1 MALRSL
7 LLRWPAS
14 AAGLAAASLAAG
26 GIAYCERDVK
36 GPSFDPEALERG
48 AKALREINTS
58 PHAKKVIQL
67 VLGFLLLIWST
78 PDVVQSELDQLD
90 G

>member
-1 MALRSL
+1 MAALRSAL
-7 LLRWPAS
+7 SRWPA

-48 AKALREINTS
+48 AKALREINSS
-58 PHAKKVIQL
+58 PHAKKVWSRL
-67 VLGFLLLIWST
+67 LGCWAAHRHC
-78 PDVVQSELDQLD
+78 QSAAHA
-90 G
+90 